1 MEIISTSKELTKEQL
16 YLMTKSPSIK
26 SVKDIEDGTELTVK
40 ASLVYQD
47 VNSKGE
53 ESEILSI
60 MGENNEVWACQSE
73 TFKRSF
79 NDLVE
84 IMGAEG
90 FTLKKLSGVTNA
102 GRPYVNC
109 DLVVG

>member
-1 MEIISTSKELTKEQL
+1 MRIIEKSKELTKEQT
-16 YLMTKSPSIK
+16 YLLTKSPSVLP
-26 SVKDIEDGTELTVK
+26 VKDIEDGSELTVV
-40 ASLVYQD
+40 AFLTYED

-53 ESEILSI
+53 TSNILSI

-84 IMGAEG
+84 IMGVDG
-90 FTLKKLSGVTNA
+90 FTIKKLSGTTKA

-109 DLVVG
+109 DLVVR